1 VSKERARRREERLAV
16 LEKEKAKR
24 ARKVARRDRRRVLFK
39 RIRPNVRRSGRLYRR
54 SRRQRIGIVVVPAL
68 GIAAIWLLVPE
79 LALRVVLTILIV
91 LALPVLV
98 VVILGRRA

>member
-24 ARKVARRDRRRVLFK
+24 ARKIARRSRRRAV
-39 RIRPNVRRSGRLYRR
+39 VRSLKPQIGRSGRLYRR
-54 SRRQRIGIVVVPAL
+54 SPRQRVGIVVVPLVA
-68 GIAAIWLLVPE
+68 IAAVWLFVPD
-79 LALRVVLTILIV
+79 LPLRVVLTILIV

-98 VVILGRRA
+98 VVILGRKA